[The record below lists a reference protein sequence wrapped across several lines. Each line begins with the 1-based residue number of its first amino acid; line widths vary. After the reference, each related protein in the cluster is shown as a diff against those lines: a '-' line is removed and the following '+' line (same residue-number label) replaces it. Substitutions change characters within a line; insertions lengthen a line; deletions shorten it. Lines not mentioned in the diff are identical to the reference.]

1 MEEEAAAAGVRQ
13 EEGGE
18 EFSFFRADL
27 ELLSPRDLVL
37 LCFGFFSFFFDLKV
51 SRLSPPRGGS
61 EIAFCSTFL
70 ILLFSS
76 FSFSFLFSFFFSFSN
91 SFSFSF
97 SLLKESSMSERKT
110 ALILC
115 VRLFLFDFLASESDL
130 LVLT

>member
-1 MEEEAAAAGVRQ
+1 MEEGAAAAGVRQ

-18 EFSFFRADL
+18 EFSFLRADL

-76 FSFSFLFSFFFSFSN
+76 FS
-91 SFSFSF
+91 
-97 SLLKESSMSERKT
+97 LLKESSMSERKT

-130 LVLT
+130 LVLTDGSSV